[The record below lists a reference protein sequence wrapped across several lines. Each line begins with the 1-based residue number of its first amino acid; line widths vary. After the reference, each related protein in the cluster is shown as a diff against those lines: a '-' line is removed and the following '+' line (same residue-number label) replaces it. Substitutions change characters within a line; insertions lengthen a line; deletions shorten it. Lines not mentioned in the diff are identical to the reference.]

1 MPGRIHIRAKGRIRP
16 RHAPGTM
23 NKVEQAY
30 AAILAVR
37 KSIGE
42 LHEYRFE
49 AVKLRLA
56 DMTYYTCDF
65 WLLLP
70 DGEIEL
76 VEVKAVTKAGK
87 LLIEDDAAVKFKV
100 ARETFPEF
108 RFRMFGLLPKSVG
121 GGWREF
127 YGEE

>member
-30 AAILAVR
+30 SLLLQSR
-37 KSIGE
+37 E
-42 LHEYRFE
+42 LNVDVASWRFE

-56 DMTYYTCDF
+56 DMTWYTPDF
-65 WLLLP
+65 DVLLVT
-70 DGEIEL
+70 GEIEL
-76 VEVKAVTKAGK
+76 IEVKAVTKAGK
-87 LLIEDDAAVKFKV
+87 LLAEDDALVKFKV